1 MGDFDASA
9 WLNTAMTKLWT
20 DPKRGEIPLCWTFS
34 LDIAKRAGHVVDM
47 MYSTAT
53 ENDYFVAGDN
63 GVGYLN
69 PMAFANSL
77 HEGIYGDLDSW
88 AAYNKQAY
96 ERFDIDYTGFVVTR
110 ASMPKEVVEC
120 YAKCC
125 DGMATNY
132 PYNGEAVDGI
142 QTVSSI
148 DYSGSVEDLVKNF
161 AVKQTGDESTF
172 RNIRFILRDPTNVIE
187 LYEKLMSDEYKDYN
201 FRVVDPYTFY
211 GLMAQQNAQ

>member
-1 MGDFDASA
+1 MKITKT
-9 WLNTAMTKLWT
+9 NAM
-20 DPKRGEIPLCWTFS
+20 
-34 LDIAKRAGHVVDM
+34 RA
-47 MYSTAT
+47 
-53 ENDYFVAGDN
+53 
-63 GVGYLN
+63 
-69 PMAFANSL
+69 
-77 HEGIYGDLDSW
+77 LDS
-88 AAYNKQAY
+88 
-96 ERFDIDYTGFVVTR
+96 
-110 ASMPKEVVEC
+110 
-120 YAKCC
+120 AKL
-125 DGMATNY
+125 TYQVHEY
-132 PYNGEAVDGI
+132 PHGKEAVDGI